1 MSIYASAVKKPVT
14 TILIFVITMVMG
26 LYSLTQLPIDL
37 YPEIELPF
45 LSVYTSYPGAS
56 AADIETNI
64 TRPLEDA
71 LNSVSG
77 LKEITSRSSDNVSVI
92 FMEFE
97 YETNLDEASND
108 VRSSLSFILNFL
120 PEDAEDPTIFK
131 FNSSMMPI
139 IFYAITA
146 QESYRGLE
154 KILDEKIVNPLNRID
169 GVGNVGLSGVPG
181 REIYVEVDPRRME
194 AYNLTIEQI
203 GNVLRAENLN
213 MPAGFLEMG
222 KVDYPIRIQGEFA
235 ESDLIANVVVG
246 NYNGTNVFLRDVA
259 TVNDTIRETKL
270 VAKIEGKRGMTM
282 FVQKMSGANSVQ
294 ICREVDKE
302 IQKLQ
307 KDLPPD
313 IRIEKIFDTS
323 EFIQGSINNLT
334 ETLMYAGLFVVLVV
348 LFFLG
353 RWRATLI
360 VILTIPISLLVA
372 FVYIFLT
379 GSSINIIS
387 LSSLSIAIGMVVDD
401 AIVVLENIT
410 KHIER
415 GSRPR
420 EAAIYATNE
429 VWLAVIVTTL
439 TVVAV
444 FLPLTFVKGLTGVLF
459 AQLGWIVSITII
471 MSTIAAITLT
481 PTLSALLLRLRP
493 VRENAPLY
501 TWDGSVHKFLGWLD
515 NFYVKTLSWVLH
527 HKKFVIAAALVV
539 FIGSMALFK
548 FIGTEFM
555 PAADESQVTATVE
568 LQTGTR
574 VTETEKIADRIDS
587 IVMKQIPEVTL
598 VSMTAGTDD
607 SGGFSS
613 LFGESGTHVISFTFK
628 LLGVEDRDR
637 SSEEVAEEIR
647 QIIAPMPEVI
657 NYSVLSESGGMGAM
671 GGGNTVDIE
680 IYGYDI
686 TQTNILAEQLAE
698 RVKKIPGATNV
709 DISRD
714 KSKPEL
720 QILLDQDKLLRY
732 GLTTAQ
738 VSAAVRNRVD
748 GLTATRLRQFG
759 DEYDVIVRYKESARN
774 SITELENMGVALPNG
789 QVIRLGEI
797 ATIKEYW
804 SPPNIERKRK
814 ERVVTVSVT
823 PYKRALNLIVAD
835 IQKELGSLTIPAGVM
850 VQISGAFEDMSES
863 FMDIGLL
870 MVISLILVYL
880 VMASQFESLKMP
892 VIIMLSIPFAF
903 SGVAIALFLTGTKL
917 SLIAAIGAIML
928 IGIVVKNAIVLVD
941 FINLTRDRGVEL
953 YQAVLDSGR
962 SRLRPV
968 LMTSMTTILAM
979 LPLAINPGE
988 GSELWQPMGI
998 AVIGG
1003 LVFSTIVTMVLV
1015 PVGYVLIARHGE
1027 RDKKHKVA
1035 FRDMKFLDDIKAN
1048 HENGKS

>member
-14 TILIFVITMVMG
+14 TILIFVITMIMG

-37 YPEIELPF
+37 YPEIEFPF
-45 LSVYTSYPGAS
+45 LSVYTTYPGAS

-77 LKEITSRSSDNVSVI
+77 LKEMTSTSSDNVSII

-108 VRSSLSFILNFL
+108 VRSSLAFIQSFL

-131 FNSSMMPI
+131 FNSSMMPV

-146 QESYRGLE
+146 EESYKGLE
-154 KILDEKIVNPLNRID
+154 KILDEKLVNPLNRID

-194 AYNLTIEQI
+194 AYNLTIEQV
-203 GNVLRAENLN
+203 GNVLRAENMN
-213 MPAGFLEMG
+213 MPAGYLEMG
-222 KVDYPIRIQGEFA
+222 KMDYPIRIQGEFA
-235 ESDLIANVVVG
+235 ESDMIANVIVG
-246 NYNGTNVFLRDVA
+246 NYNGNNVFLRDIA

-270 VAKIEGKRGMTM
+270 VSKIDGSQGMTL

-294 ICREVDKE
+294 ICREVDAE

-307 KDLPPD
+307 KSLPPD
-313 IRIEKIFDTS
+313 IRIEKIMDTS
-323 EFIQGSINNLT
+323 EFILGSINNLT
-334 ETLMYAGLFVVLVV
+334 ETLMYAALFVVLVV

-444 FLPLTFVKGLTGVLF
+444 FLPLTFVQGLTGVLF

-471 MSTIAAITLT
+471 MSTVAAITLT

-493 VRENAPLY
+493 IRKDAPFW
-501 TWDGSVHKFLGWLD
+501 TWDGSIHKFLERIDG
-515 NFYVKTLSWVLH
+515 FYVKTLSWVLY

-539 FIGSMALFK
+539 FIGSMMLFK
-548 FIGTEFM
+548 VIGTEFM
-555 PAADESQVTATVE
+555 PAADESRVSATVE

-574 VTETEKIADRIDS
+574 VTETEKVADRIDS
-587 IVMKQIPEVTL
+587 IVRKQIPEVKL
-598 VSMTAGTDD
+598 ISMSAGTDD
-607 SGGFSS
+607 SGGLTS
-613 LFGESGTHVISFTFK
+613 LFGQSGTHVVTFTFA
-628 LLGVEDRDR
+628 LLDVEDRKR
-637 SSEEVAEEIR
+637 SSEEIAEEIR
-647 QIIAPMPEVI
+647 GIIAPMPEVI
-657 NYSVLSESGGMGAM
+657 NFSVLAVSGGMGAM
-671 GGGNTVDIE
+671 GGNTVDIE
-680 IYGYDI
+680 IYGFDI
-686 TQTNILAEQLAE
+686 SQTNLLAEQLAG
-698 RVKKIPGATNV
+698 RVRKIQGAANV

-720 QILLDQDKLLRY
+720 QIILDQDKLLRY

-738 VSAAVRNRVD
+738 VSTAIRNRVD

-774 SITELENMGVALPNG
+774 SITELQNIGVALPTG
-789 QVIRLGEI
+789 QIIRLGEI
-797 ATIKEYW
+797 ATVKEYW

-823 PYKRALNLIVAD
+823 PYKRALNLIAED
-835 IQKELGSLTIPAGVM
+835 IQKELDAMTIPSGVM
-850 VQISGAFEDMSES
+850 VEISGAYEDMAES

-903 SGVAIALFLTGTKL
+903 SGVAIALFLTGTNL
-917 SLIAAIGAIML
+917 SIIAAIGAIML
-928 IGIVVKNAIVLVD
+928 IGIVVKNAVVLVD

-953 YQAVLDSGR
+953 YQAVLQSGR

-968 LMTSMTTILAM
+968 LMTSLTTILAM
-979 LPLAINPGE
+979 LPLAINAGE

-1035 FRDMKFLDDIKAN
+1035 FRDMKFLEEIKEN
-1048 HENGKS
+1048 HENGRS

>member
-14 TILIFVITMVMG
+14 TILIFVITVVLG

-108 VRSSLSFILNFL
+108 VRSSLSFIQNFL

-146 QESYRGLE
+146 EDSYKGLE

-213 MPAGFLEMG
+213 MPAGYLEMG
-222 KVDYPIRIQGEFA
+222 KTDYPIRIQGEFA
-235 ESDLIANVVVG
+235 ESDLIANVIVG
-246 NYNGTNVFLRDVA
+246 NYNGTNIYLRDVA

-270 VAKIEGKRGMTM
+270 VAKIDGKQGMTL

-294 ICREVDKE
+294 VCREVDNE
-302 IQKLQ
+302 IKKLQ

-313 IRIEKIFDTS
+313 IRISKIMDTS

-360 VILTIPISLLVA
+360 IILTIPISLLVA
-372 FVYIFLT
+372 FVYIFFT

-459 AQLGWIVSITII
+459 SQLGWIVSITII
-471 MSTIAAITLT
+471 MSTLAAITLT
-481 PTLSALLLRLRP
+481 PTLSAIMLRYRP
-493 VRENAPLY
+493 IKKDASFWS
-501 TWDGSVHKFLGWLD
+501 WDGSIHKFLEGLD
-515 NFYVKTLSWVLH
+515 SFYVRTLSWVLH
-527 HKKFVIAAALVV
+527 HKKFVIGGALVI

-548 FIGTEFM
+548 VIGTEFM
-555 PAADESQVTATVE
+555 PSADESRVSATVE

-587 IVMKQIPEVTL
+587 IVRKQIPEIKL
-598 VSMTAGTDD
+598 ISMSAGTDD
-607 SGGFSS
+607 SGGFTA
-613 LFGESGTHVISFTFK
+613 LFGQSGTHVVTFTFA
-628 LLGVEDRDR
+628 LVDVEDRNR
-637 SSEEVAEEIR
+637 SSDEVAEEIR
-647 QIIAPMPEVI
+647 QIISPMPEVI
-657 NYSVLSESGGMGAM
+657 NFSVLSQESGMGAM
-671 GGGNTVDIE
+671 GGGNTIDIE

-686 TQTNILAEQLAE
+686 TETNKIAEQLAE
-698 RVKKIPGATNV
+698 KVKKIPGATNV

-720 QILLDQDKLLRY
+720 QIILDQDKLLRY

-738 VSAAVRNRVD
+738 VSNAVRNRVD

-774 SITELENMGVALPNG
+774 SITELENMGVALPTG

-797 ATIKEYW
+797 ATVKEYW

-814 ERVVTVSVT
+814 ERVVTVAVT
-823 PYKRALNLIVAD
+823 PYKRPLNLIVAD
-835 IQKELGSLTIPAGVM
+835 IQKELDSIDIPGGVM
-850 VQISGAFEDMSES
+850 VDISGAFEDMSES

-870 MVISLILVYL
+870 MVISLVLVYL

-903 SGVAIALFLTGTKL
+903 SGVAIALFLTGTNL

-953 YQAVLDSGR
+953 YQAVLISGR

-968 LMTSMTTILAM
+968 LMTSMTTILGM

-1003 LVFSTIVTMVLV
+1003 LVFSTIVTMVIV

-1027 RDKKHKVA
+1027 RDKRHKVA
-1035 FRDMKFLDDIKAN
+1035 FRDMKFLDEIKEN
-1048 HENGKS
+1048 HENGKA

>member
-14 TILIFVITMVMG
+14 TILIFVITMVIG

-64 TRPLEDA
+64 TRPLENS
-71 LNSVSG
+71 LNSVNG
-77 LKEITSRSSDNVSVI
+77 LKEMTSRSSDNVSVI

-108 VRSSLSFILNFL
+108 VRSALSFIQSFL

-146 QESYRGLE
+146 EESYKGLE

-213 MPAGFLEMG
+213 MPAGYMEMG
-222 KVDYPIRIQGEFA
+222 RTDYPIRIQGEFA
-235 ESDLIANVVVG
+235 ESDMIANIVVG
-246 NYNGTNVFLRDVA
+246 NYNGNNIYLRDVA
-259 TVNDTIRETKL
+259 SVNDTIRETKL
-270 VAKIEGKRGMTM
+270 ISKIDGKRGMTL

-294 ICREVDKE
+294 ICHDVDREITRLK
-302 IQKLQ
+302 

-313 IRIEKIFDTS
+313 IRIEKIMDTS

-334 ETLMYAGLFVVLVV
+334 ETLMWAAIFVVLVV
-348 LFFLG
+348 FFFLG

-360 VILTIPISLLVA
+360 IILTIPISLLVA

-401 AIVVLENIT
+401 AIVVLENIS

-459 AQLGWIVSITII
+459 SQLGWIVSITII
-471 MSTIAAITLT
+471 MSTLAAITLT
-481 PTLSALLLRLRP
+481 PTLSALLLRVRP
-493 VRENAPLY
+493 VKKDAPFW
-501 TWDGSVHKFLGWLD
+501 TWDGSIRKFLEWMDG
-515 NFYVKTLSWVLH
+515 FYVRTLSWVLY
-527 HKKFVIAAALVV
+527 HKKVVISAAILIFAA
-539 FIGSMALFK
+539 SMFLFK

-555 PAADESQVTATVE
+555 PAADESRLSATVE

-574 VTETEKIADRIDS
+574 VDVTEKVASRIDS
-587 IVMKQIPEVTL
+587 IVKEQIPEVTL
-598 VSMTAGTDD
+598 ISMSAGTDD
-607 SGGFSS
+607 SGGFSA
-613 LFGESGTHVISFTFK
+613 LFSQGGTHVITYTFR
-628 LLGVEDRDR
+628 LLGVGERSR
-637 SSEEVAEEIR
+637 SSEEIAELIR
-647 QIIAPMPEVI
+647 RIIAPLPEVI
-657 NYSVLSESGGMGAM
+657 NYSVSADGGMNMM
-671 GGGNTVDIE
+671 GGGNTIDIE

-686 TQTNILAEQLAE
+686 TQTNLLAEQLAE
-698 RVKKIPGATNV
+698 KVKKIQGATNV

-720 QILLDQDKLLRY
+720 QIILDHDRLLRY
-732 GLTTAQ
+732 GLSTAQ
-738 VSAAVRNRVD
+738 VSLMIKNRVD

-774 SITELENMGVALPNG
+774 SITELQNLGVTTPSG
-789 QVIRLGEI
+789 QTIRLGEI
-797 ATIKEYW
+797 ATVKEYW

-814 ERVVTVSVT
+814 ERIVTVSVT

-835 IQKELGSLTIPAGVM
+835 IQKELDGMQIPPGVM
-850 VQISGAFEDMSES
+850 VEISGAFQDMTES
-863 FMDIGLL
+863 FKDIGLL

-903 SGVAIALFLTGTKL
+903 SGVAIALFLTGTSL

-953 YQAVLDSGR
+953 HQAVLVSGR

-1035 FRDMKFLDDIKAN
+1035 FRDMKFLDDIQ
-1048 HENGKS
+1048 EKSVKE

>member
-37 YPEIELPF
+37 YPEIELPY
-45 LSVYTSYPGAS
+45 LSIYTSYPGAS
-56 AADIETNI
+56 AGDIETNI
-64 TRPLEDA
+64 TRPLENA
-71 LNSVSG
+71 LSSVSG
-77 LKEITSRSSDNVSVI
+77 LKELTSRSSDNVSVI

-108 VRSSLSFILNFL
+108 VRSSLSFIQSFL

-146 QESYRGLE
+146 EESYKGLE
-154 KILDEKIVNPLNRID
+154 KILDEKLVNPLNRID

-203 GNVLRAENLN
+203 GNMLRAENLN
-213 MPAGFLEMG
+213 MPAGFMEMG
-222 KVDYPIRIQGEFA
+222 RTDYPIRIQGEFA
-235 ESDLIANVVVG
+235 ESDVIANIVVG
-246 NYNGTNVFLRDVA
+246 NYNGNNIYLRDVA
-259 TVNDTIRETKL
+259 SVNDTIRETKL
-270 VAKIEGKRGMTM
+270 ISKIDGIRGMTL

-294 ICREVDKE
+294 ICRDVDREITRLKKE
-302 IQKLQ
+302 
-307 KDLPPD
+307 LPPD
-313 IRIEKIFDTS
+313 INIEKIMDTS

-334 ETLMYAGLFVVLVV
+334 ETLMYAAVFVVLVV
-348 LFFLG
+348 FFFLG

-360 VILTIPISLLVA
+360 IILTIPISLLVA

-401 AIVVLENIT
+401 AIVVLENIS

-459 AQLGWIVSITII
+459 SQLGWIVSITII
-471 MSTIAAITLT
+471 MSTVAAITLT

-493 VRENAPLY
+493 VKKDAPFW
-501 TWDGSVHKFLGWLD
+501 TWDGSIRKFLDKMDG
-515 NFYVKTLSWVLH
+515 FYVSTLSWVLY
-527 HKKFVIAAALVV
+527 HKKFVIAAAILI
-539 FIGSMALFK
+539 FAASMFLFK

-555 PAADESQVTATVE
+555 PAADESRLSATVE

-574 VTETEKIADRIDS
+574 VDVTEKVAGRIDS
-587 IVMKQIPEVTL
+587 LIKEQIPEVSL
-598 VSMTAGTDD
+598 ISMSAGTDD
-607 SGGFSS
+607 SGGFSA
-613 LFGESGTHVISFTFK
+613 LFSQGGTHVITYTFR
-628 LLGVEDRDR
+628 LLGVGERSR
-637 SSEEVAEEIR
+637 SSEDIAEVIR
-647 QIIAPMPEVI
+647 RIIAPLPEVI
-657 NYSVLSESGGMGAM
+657 NYSVSADGGMNMM
-671 GGGNTVDIE
+671 GGGNTIDIE

-686 TQTNILAEQLAE
+686 TQTNLLAEQLAGK
-698 RVKKIPGATNV
+698 VKKIKGATNV

-720 QILLDQDKLLRY
+720 QIILDHDRLLRY

-738 VSAAVRNRVD
+738 VSSMIKNRVD

-774 SITELENMGVALPNG
+774 SITELENIGVTTPAG
-789 QVIRLGEI
+789 QIIRLGEI
-797 ATIKEYW
+797 ATVKEFW

-814 ERVVTVSVT
+814 ERIVTVSVT

-835 IQKELGSLTIPAGVM
+835 IQKELDGMEIPTGVQ
-850 VQISGAFEDMSES
+850 VEISGAFQDMTES
-863 FMDIGLL
+863 FKDIGLL

-903 SGVAIALFLTGTKL
+903 SGVAIALFLTGTSL

-941 FINLTRDRGVEL
+941 FINLTRDRGLEL
-953 YQAVLDSGR
+953 YQAVLVSGR

-968 LMTSMTTILAM
+968 LMTSLTTILAM

-1003 LVFSTIVTMVLV
+1003 LVFSTVVTMVLV

-1035 FRDMKFLDDIKAN
+1035 FRDMKFLDDIQEKPVK
-1048 HENGKS
+1048 E

>member
-1 MSIYASAVKKPVT
+1 
-14 TILIFVITMVMG
+14 
-26 LYSLTQLPIDL
+26 
-37 YPEIELPF
+37 
-45 LSVYTSYPGAS
+45 
-56 AADIETNI
+56 
-64 TRPLEDA
+64 
-71 LNSVSG
+71 
-77 LKEITSRSSDNVSVI
+77 
-92 FMEFE
+92 
-97 YETNLDEASND
+97 
-108 VRSSLSFILNFL
+108 
-120 PEDAEDPTIFK
+120 
-131 FNSSMMPI
+131 
-139 IFYAITA
+139 
-146 QESYRGLE
+146 
-154 KILDEKIVNPLNRID
+154 
-169 GVGNVGLSGVPG
+169 
-181 REIYVEVDPRRME
+181 
-194 AYNLTIEQI
+194 
-203 GNVLRAENLN
+203 
-213 MPAGFLEMG
+213 MG

-270 VAKIEGKRGMTM
+270 VAKIEGNRGMTM

-459 AQLGWIVSITII
+459 SQLGWIVSITII

-481 PTLSALLLRLRP
+481 PTLSELLLRLRP
-493 VRENAPLY
+493 IREDAPAW

-698 RVKKIPGATNV
+698 RVKRSPVQQTSI
-709 DISRD
+709 
-714 KSKPEL
+714 
-720 QILLDQDKLLRY
+720 
-732 GLTTAQ
+732 
-738 VSAAVRNRVD
+738 SAA
-748 GLTATRLRQFG
+748 TSQ
-759 DEYDVIVRYKESARN
+759 S
-774 SITELENMGVALPNG
+774 
-789 QVIRLGEI
+789 
-797 ATIKEYW
+797 
-804 SPPNIERKRK
+804 
-814 ERVVTVSVT
+814 
-823 PYKRALNLIVAD
+823 LNFRS
-835 IQKELGSLTIPAGVM
+835 SLTRTSSCV
-850 VQISGAFEDMSES
+850 
-863 FMDIGLL
+863 
-870 MVISLILVYL
+870 
-880 VMASQFESLKMP
+880 
-892 VIIMLSIPFAF
+892 
-903 SGVAIALFLTGTKL
+903 TG
-917 SLIAAIGAIML
+917 
-928 IGIVVKNAIVLVD
+928 
-941 FINLTRDRGVEL
+941 
-953 YQAVLDSGR
+953 
-962 SRLRPV
+962 
-968 LMTSMTTILAM
+968 
-979 LPLAINPGE
+979 
-988 GSELWQPMGI
+988 
-998 AVIGG
+998 
-1003 LVFSTIVTMVLV
+1003 
-1015 PVGYVLIARHGE
+1015 
-1027 RDKKHKVA
+1027 
-1035 FRDMKFLDDIKAN
+1035 
-1048 HENGKS
+1048 

>member
-1 MSIYASAVKKPVT
+1 
-14 TILIFVITMVMG
+14 
-26 LYSLTQLPIDL
+26 
-37 YPEIELPF
+37 
-45 LSVYTSYPGAS
+45 
-56 AADIETNI
+56 I
-64 TRPLEDA
+64 TRPIEDA

-77 LKEITSRSSDNVSVI
+77 LKEMTSTSSDNVSVI

-108 VRSSLSFILNFL
+108 VRSSLSFIQSFL

-131 FNSSMMPI
+131 FNSSMMPV

-146 QESYRGLE
+146 EESYKGLE
-154 KILDEKIVNPLNRID
+154 KILDEKLVNPLNRID
-169 GVGNVGLSGVPG
+169 GVGNVALSGVPG

-194 AYNLTIEQI
+194 AYNLTIEQV
-203 GNVLRAENLN
+203 GNVLRAENMN
-213 MPAGFLEMG
+213 MPAGYLEMG
-222 KVDYPIRIQGEFA
+222 KMDYPIRIQGEFA
-235 ESDLIANVVVG
+235 ESDLIANLIVG
-246 NYNGTNVFLRDVA
+246 NFSGNNVYLRDIA

-270 VAKIEGKRGMTM
+270 VSKIDGKQGMTL

-294 ICREVDKE
+294 ICREVDAE

-307 KDLPPD
+307 KSLPPD
-313 IRIEKIFDTS
+313 IRIEKIMDTS

-334 ETLMYAGLFVVLVV
+334 ETLMYAALFVVLVV

-360 VILTIPISLLVA
+360 ITLTIPISLLVA
-372 FVYIFLT
+372 FIYIFLT

-471 MSTIAAITLT
+471 MSTVAAITLT
-481 PTLSALLLRLRP
+481 PTLSTLLLRLRP
-493 VRENAPLY
+493 VKENAPWW
-501 TWDGSVHKFLGWLD
+501 TWDGSIHKFLEWLD
-515 NFYVKTLSWVLH
+515 GFYVKTLSWVLH

-539 FIGSMALFK
+539 FIGSMMLFK

-555 PAADESQVTATVE
+555 PAADESRVSATVE

-574 VTETEKIADRIDS
+574 VTETEKVADRIDS
-587 IVMKQIPEVTL
+587 IVRKQIPEVKL
-598 VSMTAGTDD
+598 ISMSAGTDD
-607 SGGFSS
+607 SGGLTS
-613 LFGESGTHVISFTFK
+613 LFGQSGTHVVTFTFA
-628 LLGVEDRDR
+628 LLDVEDRKR
-637 SSEEVAEEIR
+637 SSEEIAEEIR
-647 QIIAPMPEVI
+647 GIIAPMPEVI
-657 NYSVLSESGGMGAM
+657 NFSVLAVSGGMGAM
-671 GGGNTVDIE
+671 GGNTVDIE
-680 IYGYDI
+680 IYGFDI
-686 TQTNILAEQLAE
+686 SQTNLLAEQLAG
-698 RVKKIPGATNV
+698 RVRKIQGAANV

-720 QILLDQDKLLRY
+720 QIILDQDKLLRY

-738 VSAAVRNRVD
+738 VSTAIRNRVD

-774 SITELENMGVALPNG
+774 SITELQNIGVALPTG

-797 ATIKEYW
+797 ATVKEYW

-823 PYKRALNLIVAD
+823 PYKRALNLIAED
-835 IQKELGSLTIPAGVM
+835 IQKELDALTIPSGVM
-850 VQISGAFEDMSES
+850 VEISGAYEDMSES

-903 SGVAIALFLTGTKL
+903 SGVAIALFLTGTNL

-953 YQAVLDSGR
+953 YQAVLQSGR

-968 LMTSMTTILAM
+968 LMTSLTTILAM

-1035 FRDMKFLDDIKAN
+1035 FRDMKFLEEIKEN
-1048 HENGKS
+1048 HENGRS